1 MSTQELIK
9 ELKEAEK
16 VLFDLR
22 FKKATRQP
30 FKPHQ
35 IKATKKKVA
44 TFKGFLAMI
53 TFMMLVGGAPSLI
66 SLIINFINSMG
77 PFFTLFIILVFR
89 QRLLFLYLANYNKI
103 FVESL
108 EL

>member
-1 MSTQELIK
+1 MKVSNSNSNDSISMSTQELIK

-44 TFKGFLAMI
+44 
-53 TFMMLVGGAPSLI
+53 
-66 SLIINFINSMG
+66 
-77 PFFTLFIILVFR
+77 ILKTILR
-89 QRLLFLYLANYNKI
+89 AK
-103 FVESL
+103 FVD
-108 EL
+108 

>member
-1 MSTQELIK
+1 MKVSNSNSKNSNMSMSTKELIK

-44 TFKGFLAMI
+44 TLKTILRAK
-53 TFMMLVGGAPSLI
+53 
-66 SLIINFINSMG
+66 FID
-77 PFFTLFIILVFR
+77 
-89 QRLLFLYLANYNKI
+89 
-103 FVESL
+103 
-108 EL
+108 

>member
-1 MSTQELIK
+1 MKIYNSTIKDNISMSTQELIK

-30 FKPHQ
+30 FKPHE

-44 TFKGFLAMI
+44 ILKTILRSKFLD
-53 TFMMLVGGAPSLI
+53 
-66 SLIINFINSMG
+66 
-77 PFFTLFIILVFR
+77 
-89 QRLLFLYLANYNKI
+89 
-103 FVESL
+103 
-108 EL
+108 

>member
-1 MSTQELIK
+1 MKISNSNSKDNMSMSTQELIK

-44 TFKGFLAMI
+44 ILKTILRAKFLD
-53 TFMMLVGGAPSLI
+53 
-66 SLIINFINSMG
+66 
-77 PFFTLFIILVFR
+77 
-89 QRLLFLYLANYNKI
+89 
-103 FVESL
+103 
-108 EL
+108 

>member
-30 FKPHQ
+30 FKPHE
-35 IKATKKKVA
+35 IKAMKKKVA
-44 TFKGFLAMI
+44 TLK
-53 TFMMLVGGAPSLI
+53 
-66 SLIINFINSMG
+66 N
-77 PFFTLFIILVFR
+77 ILRSKV
-89 QRLLFLYLANYNKI
+89 LN
-103 FVESL
+103 
-108 EL
+108 

>member
-1 MSTQELIK
+1 MTNSNSKDNMSMSTQELIK

-44 TFKGFLAMI
+44 ILKTILRAKFLD
-53 TFMMLVGGAPSLI
+53 
-66 SLIINFINSMG
+66 
-77 PFFTLFIILVFR
+77 
-89 QRLLFLYLANYNKI
+89 
-103 FVESL
+103 
-108 EL
+108 

>member
-1 MSTQELIK
+1 MKLSSNDMMSMSTQDLIK

-16 VLFDLR
+16 GLFDLR

-44 TFKGFLAMI
+44 
-53 TFMMLVGGAPSLI
+53 MLKTILRTKSLD
-66 SLIINFINSMG
+66 F
-77 PFFTLFIILVFR
+77 
-89 QRLLFLYLANYNKI
+89 
-103 FVESL
+103 
-108 EL
+108 

>member
-1 MSTQELIK
+1 MKLSNSNSNDIMSMSTQELIK

-16 VLFDLR
+16 GLFDLR

-44 TFKGFLAMI
+44 
-53 TFMMLVGGAPSLI
+53 MLKTILRTKSLD
-66 SLIINFINSMG
+66 F
-77 PFFTLFIILVFR
+77 
-89 QRLLFLYLANYNKI
+89 
-103 FVESL
+103 
-108 EL
+108 

>member
-1 MSTQELIK
+1 MSISNSNSKDNMSFQELID
-9 ELKEAEK
+9 ELKKAEK

-44 TFKGFLAMI
+44 TLKTILRAKFLD
-53 TFMMLVGGAPSLI
+53 
-66 SLIINFINSMG
+66 
-77 PFFTLFIILVFR
+77 
-89 QRLLFLYLANYNKI
+89 
-103 FVESL
+103 
-108 EL
+108 

>member
-35 IKATKKKVA
+35 IKATRKKVA
-44 TFKGFLAMI
+44 TLKTILRTKFLD
-53 TFMMLVGGAPSLI
+53 
-66 SLIINFINSMG
+66 
-77 PFFTLFIILVFR
+77 
-89 QRLLFLYLANYNKI
+89 
-103 FVESL
+103 
-108 EL
+108 

>member
-1 MSTQELIK
+1 MTNSNSKDNMSMSTQELIK

-35 IKATKKKVA
+35 IKATILYY
-44 TFKGFLAMI
+44 TI
-53 TFMMLVGGAPSLI
+53 TIISICYYITILI
-66 SLIINFINSMG
+66 YYYYYYYHYRLYTMYY
-77 PFFTLFIILVFR
+77 ILCTMHYI
-89 QRLLFLYLANYNKI
+89 LYTI
-103 FVESL
+103 
-108 EL
+108 

>member
-1 MSTQELIK
+1 MKLSSNDIMSMSTQELIK

-16 VLFDLR
+16 GLFDLR

-44 TFKGFLAMI
+44 
-53 TFMMLVGGAPSLI
+53 MLKTILRTKSLD
-66 SLIINFINSMG
+66 F
-77 PFFTLFIILVFR
+77 
-89 QRLLFLYLANYNKI
+89 
-103 FVESL
+103 
-108 EL
+108 

>member
-1 MSTQELIK
+1 MKTSNSNSKDNMSMSTQELIK

-16 VLFDLR
+16 LLFDLR

-44 TFKGFLAMI
+44 RLKT
-53 TFMMLVGGAPSLI
+53 
-66 SLIINFINSMG
+66 
-77 PFFTLFIILVFR
+77 ILR
-89 QRLLFLYLANYNKI
+89 AK
-103 FVESL
+103 FVD
-108 EL
+108 

>member
-1 MSTQELIK
+1 MKTSNSNSKDNMSMSTQELIK

-30 FKPHQ
+30 FKPHE

-44 TFKGFLAMI
+44 ILKTILRSKFLD
-53 TFMMLVGGAPSLI
+53 
-66 SLIINFINSMG
+66 
-77 PFFTLFIILVFR
+77 
-89 QRLLFLYLANYNKI
+89 
-103 FVESL
+103 
-108 EL
+108 

>member
-1 MSTQELIK
+1 MKISNSNSKDNMSMSTQELIK

-16 VLFDLR
+16 LLFDLR

-44 TFKGFLAMI
+44 
-53 TFMMLVGGAPSLI
+53 
-66 SLIINFINSMG
+66 
-77 PFFTLFIILVFR
+77 ILKTILR
-89 QRLLFLYLANYNKI
+89 AK
-103 FVESL
+103 FVD
-108 EL
+108 

>member
-1 MSTQELIK
+1 MKVSNSNSNDNMSMSTQELIK

-44 TFKGFLAMI
+44 RLKTILRAKFL
-53 TFMMLVGGAPSLI
+53 
-66 SLIINFINSMG
+66 N
-77 PFFTLFIILVFR
+77 
-89 QRLLFLYLANYNKI
+89 
-103 FVESL
+103 
-108 EL
+108 

>member
-1 MSTQELIK
+1 LIK

-44 TFKGFLAMI
+44 AIKTILRAKFLD
-53 TFMMLVGGAPSLI
+53 
-66 SLIINFINSMG
+66 
-77 PFFTLFIILVFR
+77 
-89 QRLLFLYLANYNKI
+89 
-103 FVESL
+103 
-108 EL
+108 